1 MTPTSEGHAQT
12 GPAAIA
18 PGYAKPHLLVVDK
31 LTKSYGAVAVLEEL
45 SLTVDPGEVVC
56 VIGPSG
62 GGKSTLLRCI
72 NHLERPSG
80 GLIFLDGELMGYE
93 KIRGKLVEMKSR
105 ALARQRRKV
114 GMVFQHFNLLSNRT
128 ALENIIEGPVQV
140 LGCDARSA
148 KAHARDLL
156 ARVGLAHLEASYPSQ
171 LSGGQQQRVAIA
183 RALAMRPRLIMFDE
197 PTSALD
203 PELVGG
209 VLGIMRQLAAD
220 GMTMLVVTHEIAFAR
235 NVANRVAFVAD
246 GRVIEIG
253 SPDKVIGAPQH
264 ERTRRFLNELL

>member
-1 MTPTSEGHAQT
+1 MS
-12 GPAAIA
+12 PAANSA
-18 PGYAKPHLLVVDK
+18 RYPQPHLLVVDK
-31 LTKSYGAVAVLEEL
+31 LTKSFGSVRVLDEL
-45 SLTVDPGEVVC
+45 SLTVDRGEVLC

-62 GGKSTLLRCI
+62 GGKSTFLRCI

-80 GLIFLDGELMGYE
+80 GLVFLDGELMGYE
-93 KIRGKLVEMKSR
+93 KVHGKLVEMKSR
-105 ALARQRRKV
+105 ALARQRRMI

-140 LGCDARSA
+140 LGSDVQAA
-148 KAHARDLL
+148 KAHARHLL
-156 ARVGLAHLEASYPSQ
+156 EQVGLAHLEASYPSQ

-183 RALAMRPRLIMFDE
+183 RALAMRPRLMMFDE

-209 VLGIMRQLAAD
+209 VLSIMRQLAAD
-220 GMTMLVVTHEIAFAR
+220 GMTMVVVTHEIGFAR

-253 SPDKVIGAPQH
+253 TPEEVIGSPQH

>member
-1 MTPTSEGHAQT
+1 MPVSASS
-12 GPAAIA
+12 
-18 PGYAKPHLLVVDK
+18 HLLVVDK
-31 LTKSYGAVAVLEEL
+31 LSKSFGSVSVLDEL

-62 GGKSTLLRCI
+62 GGKSTLLRCV

-80 GLIFLDGELMGYE
+80 GLVFLDGELMGYE

-105 ALARQRRKV
+105 ALAKQRRKI
-114 GMVFQHFNLLSNRT
+114 GMVFQHFNLLINRT
-128 ALENIIEGPVQV
+128 ALENIVEGPVQV
-140 LGCDARSA
+140 LGVSVASARE
-148 KAHARDLL
+148 HARELL
-156 ARVGLAHLEASYPSQ
+156 EQVGLAHLEASYPSQ

-209 VLGIMRQLAAD
+209 VLAIMRQLAAD

-235 NVANRVAFVAD
+235 SVANRVAFVAD
-246 GRVIEIG
+246 GRVVEIG
-253 SPDKVIGAPQH
+253 PPESVIGAPQH
-264 ERTRRFLNELL
+264 ERTRKFLNELL